1 MAMDTQVAVVGLGY
15 VGLPVALAFGARL
28 PTVGFDVSAEK
39 IAAYR
44 EGRDPTNEAPPEDF
58 VAAKQMVFTDDPAA
72 IAQADY
78 VVVAVPTPIDGA
90 NRPDM
95 GALRAAS
102 RTVGQNLKR
111 GAVVIYESTVYPGAT
126 EEVCA
131 PILEQ
136 ESGYRWREDFF
147 LGYSPERINP
157 GDREHTLSKIVKV
170 VSGDSEETCAKV
182 AALYEAIIEAGVHC
196 ASSIK
201 VAEAAKV
208 IENTQRDLNIALM
221 NELSLIFNR
230 MDIDTKEVLAAAG
243 TKWNFLRFH
252 PGLVG
257 GHCIGVDP
265 YYLTHKAEELGY
277 HPEVILA
284 GRRINDTMGKF
295 VAQETIKRI
304 MRNGNGLQQAA
315 VTVLGVTFKPNVP
328 DVRNSKVLDV
338 VQELRDFGLA
348 VTLHDPV
355 ADGEEVRSMFGAIS
369 CPWEALPQSDAL
381 IVGAP
386 HTVLMERPAEEICT
400 KLKPGGLCVDVMGG
414 MSPEPFRN
422 SGYGY
427 WRL

>member
-1 MAMDTQVAVVGLGY
+1 MDTQVAVVGLGY
-15 VGLPVALAFGARL
+15 VGLPVALAFGARI
-28 PTVGFDVSAEK
+28 PTIGFDVHAGK

-44 EGRDPTNEAPPEDF
+44 EGRDPTNEEPAESF
-58 VAAKQMVFTDDPAA
+58 AAATRITFTDQPAA
-72 IAQADY
+72 IAKADY
-78 VVVAVPTPIDGA
+78 VIVAVPTPIDSA

-95 GALRAAS
+95 GALQAAS
-102 RTVGQNLKR
+102 RTVGCNLKR
-111 GAVVIYESTVYPGAT
+111 GATVIYESTVFPGAT
-126 EEVCA
+126 EEICA

-157 GDREHTLSKIVKV
+157 GDREHTLAKIVKV

-182 AALYEAIIEAGVHC
+182 AALYEQIIDAGVHR
-196 ASSIK
+196 ASSIQ

-230 MDIDTKEVLAAAG
+230 MGIDTKEVLAAAG

-265 YYLTHKAEELGY
+265 YYLTHKAEALGY

-284 GRRINDTMGKF
+284 GRRINDTMGKY

-304 MRNGNGLQQAA
+304 MRNGSGLQQAA

-328 DVRNSKVLDV
+328 DVRNSKVVDV
-338 VQELRDFGLA
+338 VRELRDFGVA

-355 ADGEEVRSMFGAIS
+355 ADGEEIEAMFGAVA
-369 CPWEALPQSDAL
+369 CPWEALPQSDA
-381 IVGAP
+381 IVVGSP
-386 HTVLMERPAEEICT
+386 HSVLTARPVEEICA

-414 MSPEPFRN
+414 FAAEEFRAA
-422 SGYGY
+422 GFGY